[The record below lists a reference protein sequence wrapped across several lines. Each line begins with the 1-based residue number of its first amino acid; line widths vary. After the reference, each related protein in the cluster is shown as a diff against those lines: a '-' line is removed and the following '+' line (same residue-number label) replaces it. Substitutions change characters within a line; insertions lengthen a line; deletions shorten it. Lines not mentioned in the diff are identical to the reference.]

1 MNMAT
6 KAVSPDKINAADY
19 PDLQDH
25 ISALEEA
32 GLLFRIDR
40 PVNKD
45 TELHPLVRWQFRG
58 GIPRTDESLKGVART
73 RRRRLHEFECPA
85 TTRGSGARLE
95 L

>member
-1 MNMAT
+1 MAT

-19 PDLQDH
+19 PDFQDH

-45 TELHPLVRWQFRG
+45 TELHPLVRWQYRG
-58 GIPRTDESLKGVART
+58 GISDEGRKAFLSTLLVAWI
-73 RRRRLHEFECPA
+73 
-85 TTRGSGARLE
+85 
-95 L
+95 